1 VQEREGIM
9 IKVKTFTQN
18 LEIMKT
24 INQLKELDREVNEFL
39 VKEKVKKVVSVSDAT
54 TTNDQGMTMGVI
66 RVVAYEV
73 S

>member
-1 VQEREGIM
+1 M

-24 INQLKELDREVNEFL
+24 INELKDLDSQVNAFL
-39 VKEKVKKVVSVSDAT
+39 QEAQVKRVVCVSDT
-54 TTNDQGMTMGVI
+54 TTNDDKGMTMGVI

-73 S
+73 

>member
-1 VQEREGIM
+1 M

-24 INQLKELDREVNEFL
+24 INQLKELDSGVNEFL
-39 VKEKVKKVVSVSDAT
+39 AKEKVKKVVSVSDAT
-54 TTNDQGMTMGVI
+54 TTDNQGMTMGVI